1 MKEQMIMDLNKLID
15 ALLKD
20 IEAEARQAEA
30 QAKANGER
38 ITSSKAH
45 KRAIDTMIE
54 GTERK

>member
-1 MKEQMIMDLNKLID
+1 MDLNNLID

-38 ITSSKAH
+38 ITSSEAH

>member
-1 MKEQMIMDLNKLID
+1 MDITKLID

-20 IEAEARQAEA
+20 IEAEARSAEA

-38 ITSSKAH
+38 ITSQEAH
-45 KRAIDTMIE
+45 RRAIDTMIE

>member
-1 MKEQMIMDLNKLID
+1 MDLNKLID

-20 IEAEARQAEA
+20 IEAEARSAEA

-38 ITSSKAH
+38 ITSQEAH

>member
-1 MKEQMIMDLNKLID
+1 MDLNNLID

-20 IEAEARQAEA
+20 IEAEARSAEA

-38 ITSSKAH
+38 ITSQEAH

>member
-1 MKEQMIMDLNKLID
+1 MDLNNIID

-20 IEAEARQAEA
+20 IEANARTAAA

-38 ITSSKAH
+38 ITSKEAH

-54 GTERK
+54 EDTNK

>member
-1 MKEQMIMDLNKLID
+1 MDLSSIID

-20 IEAEARQAEA
+20 IEAEARSAEA

-38 ITSSKAH
+38 ITSQEAH